1 MGRYRPSAVT
11 RKEYAMQRMD
21 DSKIRELVKNLD
33 ATSAGDQEAAWAQLR
48 PIGVEVVPFL
58 AEAYSSTKKAQ
69 GRVGLAFHAIR
80 YARISQ
86 SAFELGIHALN
97 DKATLVRYRA
107 CCICAYS
114 LRADAI
120 PHLKELLK
128 HSDAKTAEDAAAAID
143 AIKRK
148 NHHYFVDRSHSGMSF
163 WIVNPE
169 DSAK

>member
-1 MGRYRPSAVT
+1 
-11 RKEYAMQRMD
+11 MQRMD
-21 DSKIRELVKNLD
+21 DLKIRELVKSLD
-33 ATSAGDQEAAWAQLR
+33 TTSAGGQEAAWAQLR
-48 PIGVEVVPFL
+48 PLGVDVVPFL
-58 AEAYSSTKKAQ
+58 ADAYDSTKKAQ
-69 GRVGLAFHAIR
+69 GRVALAFHAIR
-80 YARISQ
+80 YARISET
-86 SAFELGIHALN
+86 AFELGIRALN

-120 PHLKELLK
+120 PHLKKLLK

-163 WIVNPE
+163 WTVNPE
-169 DSAK
+169 DSAR